1 MDRVRYLIPIHFQAK
16 GGRPRG
22 AARISIVLSGFTNP
36 VSMIRFARFAG
47 PVLLALMLAPSG
59 VSAQAAVPNAVRSFG
74 VTLTRA
80 KPAVVGMTNRLIPRL
95 DSIIKA
101 AIADHATPGATIAVA
116 RRGRIVLLKGYGHTD
131 WAKGAPRATDSTM
144 YDLASLTKVVAT
156 TTAAMI
162 LEEEGKLDLDRT
174 VASYL
179 NEYDVPDKRTITV
192 RMLLTHT
199 SGIRSNFPLW
209 TEAKGREQYFA
220 GMVTFPLVREPGSAV
235 EYTDWNMV
243 LMQFIIERI
252 TGQTLDQFVQ
262 SHVFQPLGM
271 RDTRY
276 NPPDALKPRI
286 APTETEDF
294 RGGQVWAVVHDETA
308 WALGGVSGNAGLFS
322 SARDLAVFV
331 QMLLNGGSYAGIR
344 LLKPSTVARWTSRQR
359 PDASRA
365 LGWDTPSPQSSA
377 GRFFSL
383 RSFGHTGFTGTSI
396 WADPERELFVVLL
409 TNRVNPTRDNQKI
422 GPLRR
427 AVADVVQQSVLDS
440 PLRQWEDVPA
450 RP

>member
-1 MDRVRYLIPIHFQAK
+1 MMTRFVRLASVLVPI
-16 GGRPRG
+16 
-22 AARISIVLSGFTNP
+22 AA
-36 VSMIRFARFAG
+36 
-47 PVLLALMLAPSG
+47 
-59 VSAQAAVPNAVRSFG
+59 SAQTAAPRLPNAVASAG
-74 VTLTRA
+74 AAYTLGPALTRA
-80 KPAVVGMTNRLIPRL
+80 KPSAVGMSNRLGPRL
-95 DSIIKA
+95 DSVIKA

-116 RRGRIVLLKGYGHTD
+116 RRGKLLLLKGYGHTD
-131 WAKGAPRATDSTM
+131 WAAGAAHTTDSTM
-144 YDLASLTKVVAT
+144 YDMASLTKVVAT

-162 LEEEGKLDLDRT
+162 LEEEGKLDLNRT

-179 NEYDVPDKRTITV
+179 PEYDVPDKRAITV

-209 TEAKGREQYFA
+209 KDAKGRAQYFA
-220 GMVTFPLVREPGSAV
+220 GMVTFPLVREPGSAA

-243 LMQFIIERI
+243 LMQFIVERL

-262 SHVFQPLGM
+262 ARVFGPLGM
-271 RDTRY
+271 RDTQY
-276 NPPDALKPRI
+276 NPPESLKPRI

-294 RGGQVWAVVHDETA
+294 RGGQVWGVVHDETA

-331 QMLLNGGSYAGIR
+331 QMLLNGGSYGGVQLI
-344 LLKPSTVARWTSRQR
+344 KPSTVARWTARQR

-377 GRFFSL
+377 GRFFSP

-396 WADPERELFVVLL
+396 WADPEKELFVVLL
-409 TNRVNPTRDNQKI
+409 TNRVNPTRDNTKI

-427 AVADVVQQSVLDS
+427 AVADVVQQAVLDS
-440 PLRQWEDVPA
+440 RLRQWEDSA
-450 RP
+450 SRP

>member
-1 MDRVRYLIPIHFQAK
+1 MTRLSRLVRLAS
-16 GGRPRG
+16 
-22 AARISIVLSGFTNP
+22 ALATLACSI
-36 VSMIRFARFAG
+36 
-47 PVLLALMLAPSG
+47 ALVPS
-59 VSAQAAVPNAVRSFG
+59 VSAQTAAPNAAPTLG
-74 VTLTRA
+74 PALTRG
-80 KPAVVGMTNRLIPRL
+80 KPSAVGMSNALVRRL
-95 DSIIKA
+95 DSVITA

-116 RRGRIVLLKGYGHTD
+116 RRGKLLLLKGYGRND
-131 WAKGAPRATDSTM
+131 WAAGAPRAVDSTM
-144 YDLASLTKVVAT
+144 YDMASLTKVVAT

-162 LEEEGKLDLDRT
+162 LEEEGKLDIERT

-179 NEYDVPDKRTITV
+179 PEYDVPDKRGITV

-199 SGIRSNFPLW
+199 SGIHSNHPLW
-209 TEAKGREQYFA
+209 KEAKGREQYFK
-220 GMVTFPLVREPGSAV
+220 GMIAFPLARAPGSAA

-252 TGQTLDQFVQ
+252 TGQTLDQFVEAR
-262 SHVFQPLGM
+262 VFGPLGM
-271 RDTRY
+271 RDTWY
-276 NPPDALKPRI
+276 NPPEAMKPRI

-294 RGGQVWAVVHDETA
+294 RGGQVWGVVHDETA
-308 WALGGVSGNAGLFS
+308 WVLGGVSGNAGLFS

-331 QMLLNGGSYAGIR
+331 QMLLNGGSYGSTQI
-344 LLKPSTVARWTSRQR
+344 LKPSTVARWTARQR

-377 GRFFSL
+377 GRFFSP

-427 AVADVVQQSVLDS
+427 AVADVVQQAVTDS
-440 PLRQWEDVPA
+440 PLRQWEVLP
-450 RP
+450 PP

>member
-1 MDRVRYLIPIHFQAK
+1 MTRILRLIRLAIVLVPITASAQS
-16 GGRPRG
+16 
-22 AARISIVLSGFTNP
+22 AARE
-36 VSMIRFARFAG
+36 
-47 PVLLALMLAPSG
+47 APNVIPTLG
-59 VSAQAAVPNAVRSFG
+59 SA
-74 VTLTRA
+74 LTRA
-80 KPAVVGMTNRLIPRL
+80 RPSAVGMSKRLIPRL
-95 DSIIKA
+95 DSVIKA

-116 RRGRIVLLKGYGHTD
+116 RRGRLLLLKGYGHTD
-131 WAKGAPRATDSTM
+131 WAARAPRTTDSTM
-144 YDLASLTKVVAT
+144 YDMASLTKVVAT
-156 TTAAMI
+156 TTAAMM
-162 LEEEGKLDLDRT
+162 LEEEGKLDLNRT

-179 NEYDVPDKRTITV
+179 PEYDVPDKRTITV
-192 RMLLTHT
+192 RMLLTHA
-199 SGIRSNFPLW
+199 SGIRSNHPLW
-209 TEAKGREQYFA
+209 KEAKGREQYFA
-220 GMVTFPLVREPGSAV
+220 GMVKFALVREPGSAV

-262 SHVFQPLGM
+262 ARVFGPLGM
-271 RDTRY
+271 RDTQY
-276 NPPDALKPRI
+276 NPPESLKLRI

-294 RGGQVWAVVHDETA
+294 RGGQVWGVVHDETA
-308 WALGGVSGNAGLFS
+308 WVLGGVSGNAGLFS

-331 QMLLNGGSYAGIR
+331 QMLLNGGSYGGVQLI
-344 LLKPSTVARWTSRQR
+344 KPSTVARWTARQR

-396 WADPERELFVVLL
+396 WADPEKDLFVVLL

-427 AVADVVQQSVLDS
+427 AVADVVQQAVIDT
-440 PLRQWEDVPA
+440 PLRQWEDPP

>member
-1 MDRVRYLIPIHFQAK
+1 
-16 GGRPRG
+16 
-22 AARISIVLSGFTNP
+22 
-36 VSMIRFARFAG
+36 MIRTVRFVCIACAWL
-47 PVLLALMLAPSG
+47 PIT
-59 VSAQAAVPNAVRSFG
+59 VSAQSAAPNAVASVG
-74 VTLTRA
+74 AAHLLGPALTRA
-80 KPAVVGMTNRLIPRL
+80 KPSAVGMSRKLVPRL
-95 DSIIKA
+95 DSVIRA
-101 AIADHATPGATIAVA
+101 AIADHATPGATIAVV
-116 RRGRIVLLKGYGHTD
+116 RRGKLLLLKGYGHTD
-131 WAKGAPRATDSTM
+131 WARGAPRANDSTM
-144 YDLASLTKVVAT
+144 YDMASLTKVGAT

-162 LEEEGKLDLDRT
+162 LEDEGTLDLSRT

-179 NEYDVPDKRTITV
+179 PEYDVPDKRAITV

-209 TEAKGREQYFA
+209 KEAKGREQYLA

-243 LMQFIIERI
+243 LMQFIIERL

-262 SHVFQPLGM
+262 ARVFGPLGM

-276 NPPDALKPRI
+276 KPPESLKPRI

-294 RGGQVWAVVHDETA
+294 RGGQVWGVVHDETA

-331 QMLLNGGSYAGIR
+331 QMLLNGGSYGGVQLI
-344 LLKPSTVARWTSRQR
+344 KPSTVARWTARQR

-396 WADPERELFVVLL
+396 WADPEKELFVVLL

-427 AVADVVQQSVLDS
+427 AVADVVQQSVIDS
-440 PLRQWEDVPA
+440 PLRQWESPA
-450 RP
+450 PRP

>member
-1 MDRVRYLIPIHFQAK
+1 
-16 GGRPRG
+16 
-22 AARISIVLSGFTNP
+22 
-36 VSMIRFARFAG
+36 MIRTVRFVCIACAWL
-47 PVLLALMLAPSG
+47 PIT
-59 VSAQAAVPNAVRSFG
+59 VSAQSAAPNAVASVG
-74 VTLTRA
+74 AAHLLGPALTRA
-80 KPAVVGMTNRLIPRL
+80 KPSAVGMSRKLVPRL
-95 DSIIKA
+95 DSVIRA
-101 AIADHATPGATIAVA
+101 AIADHATPGATIAVV
-116 RRGRIVLLKGYGHTD
+116 RRGKLLLLKGYGHTD
-131 WAKGAPRATDSTM
+131 WARGAPRANDSTM
-144 YDLASLTKVVAT
+144 YDMASLTKVVAT

-162 LEEEGKLDLDRT
+162 LEDEGTLDLSRT

-179 NEYDVPDKRTITV
+179 PEYDVPDKRAITV

-209 TEAKGREQYFA
+209 KEAKGREQYFA

-243 LMQFIIERI
+243 LMQFIIERL

-262 SHVFQPLGM
+262 ARVFGPLGM

-276 NPPDALKPRI
+276 KPPESLKPRI

-294 RGGQVWAVVHDETA
+294 RGGQVWGVVHDETA

-331 QMLLNGGSYAGIR
+331 QMLLNGGSYGGVQLI
-344 LLKPSTVARWTSRQR
+344 KPSTVARWTARQR

-396 WADPERELFVVLL
+396 WADPEKELFVVLL

-427 AVADVVQQSVLDS
+427 AVADVVQQSVIDS
-440 PLRQWEDVPA
+440 PLRQWESPA
-450 RP
+450 PRP

>member
-1 MDRVRYLIPIHFQAK
+1 
-16 GGRPRG
+16 
-22 AARISIVLSGFTNP
+22 
-36 VSMIRFARFAG
+36 MIRTVRFVCIACAWL
-47 PVLLALMLAPSG
+47 PIT
-59 VSAQAAVPNAVRSFG
+59 VSAQSAAPNAVASVG
-74 VTLTRA
+74 AAHLLGPALTRA
-80 KPAVVGMTNRLIPRL
+80 KPSAVGMSRKLVPRL
-95 DSIIKA
+95 DSVIRA
-101 AIADHATPGATIAVA
+101 AIADHATPGATIAVV
-116 RRGRIVLLKGYGHTD
+116 RRGKLLLLKGYGHTD
-131 WAKGAPRATDSTM
+131 WARGAPRANDSTM
-144 YDLASLTKVVAT
+144 YDMASLTKVVAT

-162 LEEEGKLDLDRT
+162 LEDEGTLDLSRT

-179 NEYDVPDKRTITV
+179 PEYDVPDKRAITV

-209 TEAKGREQYFA
+209 KEAKGREQYLA

-243 LMQFIIERI
+243 LMQFIIERL

-262 SHVFQPLGM
+262 ARVFGPLGM

-276 NPPDALKPRI
+276 KPPESLKPRI

-294 RGGQVWAVVHDETA
+294 RGGQVWGVVHDETA

-331 QMLLNGGSYAGIR
+331 QMLLNGGSYGGVQLI
-344 LLKPSTVARWTSRQR
+344 KPSTVARWTARQR

-396 WADPERELFVVLL
+396 WADPEKELFVVLL

-427 AVADVVQQSVLDS
+427 AVADVVQQSVIDS
-440 PLRQWEDVPA
+440 PLRQWESPA
-450 RP
+450 PRP